1 MSGPALAS
9 DGALHDLV
17 HEARTTGTLAG
28 LPDKHLIAGVARA
41 SASGARMETFDPGTG
56 RAFAAFAAGDADD
69 VDLAVVAARAA
80 LHGAWRDTTP
90 AHRGRILHRVAAL
103 IRANADRLAVVECLD
118 SGKRLLE
125 AQGDVAGAAACFE
138 YYAGACD
145 KHEGSSI
152 PLGPDYLAYTLNE
165 PVGVTA
171 HIIPWNYPLSTAARG
186 IAPALA
192 AGCTVVAKPAEQ
204 TPLTAL
210 MLAELCLQAG
220 VPAGVCNV
228 VTGTGVAAGAALV
241 RHPGIDHIS
250 FTGSVTTGIHVMQ
263 AAAPHI
269 TRLVLELGG
278 KSPVVVLADCD
289 MPAAVESVLGAIF
302 ENAGQICSAG
312 SRLVIARSIR
322 DEFVHRV
329 VMRARAMT
337 LGHGLGNPGMGPV
350 SSAAHLHKI
359 AGFVDRARQRG
370 VDVLCGGQ
378 VGSDPQ
384 SGQGWFFE
392 PTVLDGLDPMD
403 EAVQEEIF
411 GPVLCVQPFDD
422 LDEALA
428 LANGTRFG
436 LVAGVFTRDFGA
448 AHRLAR
454 DIDAGQVYIN
464 EYFAGGVSVPF
475 GGNRQSG
482 FGREKGLEALHSYS
496 RLKSV
501 AARIAGL

>member
-1 MSGPALAS
+1 MAGSTHS
-9 DGALHDLV
+9 
-17 HEARTTGTLAG
+17 AG
-28 LPDKHLIAGVARA
+28 LQALVREAQNTGRLAALPDRHFIGADWRA
-41 SASGARMETFDPGTG
+41 SINGARMESLDPGTG
-56 RAFAAFAAGDADD
+56 RAFTEFAAGDADD
-69 VDLAVVAARAA
+69 VDLAVTAAGAA
-80 LHGAWRDTTP
+80 LRGPWRQHTP
-90 AHRGRILHRVAAL
+90 AERGAVLRQVAEL
-103 IRANADRLAVVECLD
+103 IRVHGERLAVVECLD
-118 SGKRLLE
+118 SGKRLVE
-125 AQGDVAGAAACFE
+125 AMGDVAGAANCFD

-210 MLAELCLQAG
+210 MLAELCRHAG

-228 VTGTGVAAGAALV
+228 VTGTGALAGAALV
-241 RHPGIDHIS
+241 RHPGVQHIT
-250 FTGSVTTGIHVMQ
+250 FTGSVSTGVQVMQ
-263 AAAPHI
+263 AAASNV

-278 KSPVVVLADCD
+278 KSPVLVLADCD
-289 MPAAVESVLGAIF
+289 MAAAVESVLGAIF

-312 SRLVIARSIR
+312 SRLLVARSIH
-322 DEFVHRV
+322 DEFVQRLAE
-329 VMRARAMT
+329 RARAMT
-337 LGHGLGNPGMGPV
+337 LGHGLRDVAMGPV
-350 SSAAHLHKI
+350 NSEAHLHKI

-370 VDVLCGGQ
+370 VEVVCGGDV
-378 VGSDPQ
+378 VGDPQ
-384 SGQGWFFE
+384 TGRGWFFQPTILDRLE
-392 PTVLDGLDPMD
+392 PLD

-411 GPVLCVQPFDD
+411 GPVLCVQTFDD
-422 LDEALA
+422 LDQAVA

-454 DIDAGQVYIN
+454 DIDCGQVYIN
-464 EYFAGGVSVPF
+464 EYFAGGISVPF
-475 GGNRQSG
+475 GGNKMSG
-482 FGREKGLEALHSYS
+482 FGREKGLEALRSYCK
-496 RLKSV
+496 LKSV
-501 AARIAGL
+501 AARIAPA